1 MVGFREVFEI
11 KGVGKFIGKLD
22 TGNGAIGC
30 SLHADYFEDSDGFL
44 NWTIGGKSYTH
55 RIVEYSH
62 AEVGTQTEK
71 RPVVLLDVSF
81 GGNLYKSVKFSLVD
95 RTNKS
100 TPLLINRGFMETSG
114 LIIDAS
120 KTFLVTKEPQGYS
133 PLKAKGDST
142 AGIELY

>member
-1 MVGFREVFEI
+1 VGFREVFEI

-62 AEVGTQTEK
+62 AEVGAQTEK
-71 RPVVLLDVSF
+71 RPVVLLDVVF
-81 GGNLYKSVKFSLVD
+81 GGNLYKSVKFSMVD

-120 KTFLVTKEPQGYS
+120 KTFLVTKEPHGYS